1 MKPFEEQDI
10 TEKLRIRADIRRTAK
25 GRKSVEEG
33 KPDRLAVLL
42 DEAANEIDRLRANEH
57 RYQDYRE
64 GREDLADSR
73 AIEIENLE
81 NEGETL
87 LEMVRVGAKEVER
100 LNDKCAA
107 QLEQIDRQERKI
119 FDMQFRI
126 EDIARKFRLEL
137 RAAVAD
143 ITEENERLRADIEQM
158 HTDAAGPDL

>member
-10 TEKLRIRADIRRTAK
+10 TEKLRIRADIRRNAK

-73 AIEIENLE
+73 AIEIENLRNE
-81 NEGETL
+81 IGELKNEGETL
-87 LEMVRVGAKEVER
+87 LEMFRVANQQIERMGDQHDAAMKEIER
-100 LNDKCAA
+100 LNIIISGKT
-107 QLEQIDRQERKI
+107 
-119 FDMQFRI
+119 FS
-126 EDIARKFRLEL
+126 
-137 RAAVAD
+137 
-143 ITEENERLRADIEQM
+143 
-158 HTDAAGPDL
+158 